1 MADDTAYATI
11 SDIELR
17 TGLDISEEQEP
28 RVQRMLDDAT
38 IFIKHEITDAGSDPS
53 TIDSDILRIVTTD
66 LVSSWFVSQDIPL
79 GASSISETVGDVSSS
94 VSFSTAAASQ
104 TETLFHL
111 NGYQQR
117 LLGITNSQ
125 IRTIRMVPDLRY

>member
-1 MADDTAYATI
+1 MAETTAYATI

-17 TGLDISEEQEP
+17 TGLEVTEEQEP
-28 RVQRMLDDAT
+28 RVQRMLDDAS
-38 IFIKHEITDAGSDPS
+38 IFIKHEVTEAGLDTATVDA
-53 TIDSDILRIVTTD
+53 DILRIVTTD

-104 TETLFHL
+104 TDSLFHL

-125 IRTIRMVPDLRY
+125 IRTIRIVPDLRY